1 MCKICS
7 CFEIIKKIIE
17 WLEIKVE
24 IIRESELNIKTSSTQ
39 RLIDVCKKV
48 DGDTYI
54 SGIGGKNYLDEK
66 LFESNNLKLEYQD
79 YLHPIYPQR
88 MSQEFIPDLSIIDM
102 MFNIGSDS
110 SKLIKGQISYD

>member
-1 MCKICS
+1 MIIQLITYWISLKI
-7 CFEIIKKIIE
+7 KI
-17 WLEIKVE
+17 LF
-24 IIRESELNIKTSSTQ
+24 N
-39 RLIDVCKKV
+39 
-48 DGDTYI
+48 
-54 SGIGGKNYLDEK
+54 LDEK